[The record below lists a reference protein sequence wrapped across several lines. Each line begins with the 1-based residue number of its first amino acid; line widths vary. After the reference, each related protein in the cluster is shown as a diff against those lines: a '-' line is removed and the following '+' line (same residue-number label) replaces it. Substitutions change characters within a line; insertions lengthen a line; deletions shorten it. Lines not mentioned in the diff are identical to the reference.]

1 MGNADFLKS
10 VAFDP
15 VAEFFIKA
23 ADALT
28 RMQHEDG
35 DPGIGGFTGDPCHEV
50 PAYPG
55 SLKGRLHGDLA
66 DFPNA
71 DGLVSLANEKSANHF
86 ADVVDPKEMAVVA
99 LRLEVGVGVNES
111 ERFAQD
117 ALPQVHPLPIEQASS
132 VLTG

>member
-1 MGNADFLKS
+1 MGNADFVKS

-28 RMQHEDG
+28 RVQHESG
-35 DPGIGGFTGDPCHEV
+35 DPGIGGFAGDPCHEV

-55 SLKGRLHGDLA
+55 SLKGRLHRDLS
-66 DFPNA
+66 DFPNP

-86 ADVVDPKEMAVVA
+86 AIVVDHKEMAVVA
-99 LRLEVGVGVNES
+99 LRCEVGVRVNES
-111 ERFAQD
+111 ERFAQN
-117 ALPQVHPLPIEQASS
+117 ALPQIQPLPIERASA